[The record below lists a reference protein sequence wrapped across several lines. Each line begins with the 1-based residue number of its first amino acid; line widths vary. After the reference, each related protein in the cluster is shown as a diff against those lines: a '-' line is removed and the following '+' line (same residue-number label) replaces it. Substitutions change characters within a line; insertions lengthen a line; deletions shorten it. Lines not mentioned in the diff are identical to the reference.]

1 MSSVLLHDLGRLVTP
16 LAKDKNDINRPLMTI
31 EHAAAWIEAGKFKQ
45 IGTSQELLR
54 TVPTGVERIAANGKL
69 MLPGFVDCHAHPLFI
84 GNRAR
89 EFFLRNQG
97 AGYQEIA
104 AAGGGI
110 HASADKIERGCIH
123 HIVRESLPR
132 FERSLECGVT
142 TIEVKSG
149 YGLTWDGEQKLLAAM
164 RELKTLLPQR
174 ISRTFLVHVVPR
186 SWAER
191 RNEFLDTVI
200 GEMIPEVAARGLA
213 DCVDIFCEEG
223 AFSVDESR
231 RVLQAALNEGL
242 HITIHANQF
251 GHSGG
256 ARLAAELNAR
266 SADHL
271 EYLDDQEISALCE
284 AGVPAVALPAC
295 VFFMGTIPYPPL
307 RKMIDNGLRV
317 ALATDMNPGTA
328 MTESIP
334 FCMTTAAIYGKMKSN
349 ELLWSV
355 TLDPA
360 RILNY
365 DSITG
370 SIEVGKSADFSLW
383 NVPDF
388 EAIPYYFGH
397 ALADEVW
404 IDGVQVFENPAVIR
418 RY

>member
-1 MSSVLLHDLGRLVTP
+1 MSSVLLHDLGKLVTP
-16 LAKDKNDINRPLMTI
+16 LAKDKDDIYRPLMTI
-31 EHAAAWIEAGKFKQ
+31 EHAAVWIEAGKFKQ

-54 TVPTGVERIAANGKL
+54 TVPTGVKRIAANGKL

-84 GNRAR
+84 GNRAH

-97 AGYQEIA
+97 ADYQEIA

-142 TIEVKSG
+142 SIEVKSG
-149 YGLTWDGEQKLLAAM
+149 YGLKWEGEQKLLAAM
-164 RELKTLLPQR
+164 RELRTLLPQR

-191 RNEFLDTVI
+191 RRDFLDSVI
-200 GEMIPEVAARGLA
+200 EEMIPEVAARGLA

-223 AFSVDESR
+223 AFTADESR
-231 RVLQAALNEGL
+231 RVLQTALNEGL

-256 ARLAAELNAR
+256 ARLAAELNTR

-271 EYLDDQEISALCE
+271 EYLNDEEISALRE

-334 FCMTTAAIYGKMKSN
+334 FCMTAAAIYGKMKSN

>member
-1 MSSVLLHDLGRLVTP
+1 MHDLGKLVTP
-16 LAKDKNDINRPLMTI
+16 LAKDKDDIDRPLLTI
-31 EHAAAWIEAGKFKQ
+31 ERAAVWIEDGKFKRV
-45 IGTSQELLR
+45 GKSEDLLR
-54 TVPTGVERIAANGKL
+54 TVPASVERVAANGKL

-84 GNRAR
+84 GNRAH
-89 EFFLRNQG
+89 EFFMRNQG
-97 AGYQEIA
+97 SSYQEIA

-110 HASADKIERGCIH
+110 HATADKIERGCIH
-123 HIVRESLPR
+123 QIVRESLPR
-132 FERSLECGVT
+132 LERSLECGVT

-164 RELKTLLPQR
+164 REMQTLLPQR

-186 SWAER
+186 SWDNR
-191 RNEFLDTVI
+191 RDEFLDSVVE
-200 GEMIPEVAARGLA
+200 EMIPEVAARGLA
-213 DCVDIFCEEG
+213 DCVDIFCEVG

-242 HITIHANQF
+242 SITIHANQF

-256 ARLAAELNAR
+256 ALLAAELNAR

-271 EYLDDQEISALCE
+271 EFLNDEEIEVLRV

-307 RKMIDNGLRV
+307 RKMIDSGLRV

-334 FCMTTAAIYGKMKSN
+334 FCMTAAAIYGKMKSN

-360 RILNY
+360 RILKFEEA
-365 DSITG
+365 IG

-383 NVPDF
+383 QAPDF

-404 IDGVQVFENPAVIR
+404 IKGVQVFVNPAVIH